1 MSEER
6 ESVFRKESLDRI
18 SSPEQLQDYL
28 KVTNP
33 GIWVVLVA
41 VIVAL
46 LGLLAWS
53 ATGKLETLAD
63 AVTVIDGGR
72 ARVYLTETN
81 KGRMEEGMVIR
92 IDSKEYK
99 ISSSETDELGRPC
112 SFADI
117 DLPDGNYDSK
127 IVMESISPIEFLVS

>member
-92 IDSKEYK
+92 IDSKE
-99 ISSSETDELGRPC
+99 
-112 SFADI
+112 
-117 DLPDGNYDSK
+117 
-127 IVMESISPIEFLVS
+127 